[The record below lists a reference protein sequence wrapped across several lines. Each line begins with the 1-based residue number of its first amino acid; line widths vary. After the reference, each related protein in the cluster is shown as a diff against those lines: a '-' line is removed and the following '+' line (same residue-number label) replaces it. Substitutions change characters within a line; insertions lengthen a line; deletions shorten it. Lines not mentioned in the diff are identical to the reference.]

1 MKIPTILGLA
11 LLIIAISL
19 GVFLYTYKQKKDNQ
33 KKEQLTPIN
42 IQIVNTSD
50 TQVSIVWQTKSPAIG
65 IILSGEDNKLE
76 SKQPDDRDIE
86 GQSPY
91 VVHFVTIK
99 NLKPD
104 TNYFFQI
111 QNDNFKFPNQAIQFK
126 TEKVNSSKIPPN
138 NPILGTV
145 LDSNLQPID
154 EALVFLKLDKT
165 ISQATFVTAQGN
177 YLLPLT
183 QLKDSISGKQLDLVN
198 PTMATLLITKGD
210 SKSNVKIT
218 LPPTKQPLPPV
229 ILGQDLDLSA
239 INTTSNINYDL
250 NGDGLINTVDL
261 SMVFEAMNQKT
272 ANSIA
277 DLNQDGVVNQEDV
290 ELIKQALGQNPQN
303 Q

>member
-154 EALVFLKLDKT
+154 EALVF
-165 ISQATFVTAQGN
+165 
-177 YLLPLT
+177 
-183 QLKDSISGKQLDLVN
+183 
-198 PTMATLLITKGD
+198 
-210 SKSNVKIT
+210 
-218 LPPTKQPLPPV
+218 
-229 ILGQDLDLSA
+229 
-239 INTTSNINYDL
+239 
-250 NGDGLINTVDL
+250 
-261 SMVFEAMNQKT
+261 
-272 ANSIA
+272 
-277 DLNQDGVVNQEDV
+277 
-290 ELIKQALGQNPQN
+290 
-303 Q
+303 